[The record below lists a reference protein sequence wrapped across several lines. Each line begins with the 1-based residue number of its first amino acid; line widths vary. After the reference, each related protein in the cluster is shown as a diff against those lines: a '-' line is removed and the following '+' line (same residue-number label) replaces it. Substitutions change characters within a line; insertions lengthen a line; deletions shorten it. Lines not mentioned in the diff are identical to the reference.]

1 VCRIEYAKHLR
12 EAKVDEN
19 GCVLVSMEAL
29 SIAFTNLLKRTLP
42 DNLTERRALFRRLRQ
57 LRLLNYL
64 QEDDLENPESY
75 LRIRPA
81 ITSMVNDDA
90 LAVLANEEELAQ
102 LDASSEEE
110 NDSSEAAVSIRD
122 QSSLFN

>member
-1 VCRIEYAKHLR
+1 
-12 EAKVDEN
+12 
-19 GCVLVSMEAL
+19 
-29 SIAFTNLLKRTLP
+29 
-42 DNLTERRALFRRLRQ
+42 
-57 LRLLNYL
+57 
-64 QEDDLENPESY
+64 
-75 LRIRPA
+75 
-81 ITSMVNDDA
+81 MVNDDA